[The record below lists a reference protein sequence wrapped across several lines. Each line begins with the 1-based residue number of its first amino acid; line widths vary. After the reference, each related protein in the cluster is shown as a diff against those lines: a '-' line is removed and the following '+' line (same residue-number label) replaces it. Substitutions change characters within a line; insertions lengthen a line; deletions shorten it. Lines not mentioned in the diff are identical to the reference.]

1 MAPHRKLP
9 IHPDIVVL
17 RPERKALAVWL
28 GNRRR
33 RGLPEGCY
41 GLWKM
46 LAPLAQAK
54 SLQSIRARA
63 KEAAAISAA
72 NNRIRPE
79 WCSEKTWKRWRAYQ
93 RMVSAGIPLEDYID
107 PVKRA
112 EWKHKAGIRSGGT
125 RRQRAE
131 EILLRKGLHPSQR
144 KAS

>member
-1 MAPHRKLP
+1 MSDRIDPGPGWRLLNVGEVRPAGYEFWDGREW
-9 IHPDIVVL
+9 IIGNVVGEIVTT
-17 RPERKALAVWL
+17 
-28 GNRRR
+28 
-33 RGLPEGCY
+33 
-41 GLWKM
+41 
-46 LAPLAQAK
+46 
-54 SLQSIRARA
+54 SLVFLRARA

-112 EWKHKAGIRSGGT
+112 EWKHKSGIRSGGT